1 MKEEK
6 KQQFSLSLLMRIF
19 LGLLVIV
26 SIGVFANSVMYYNEL
41 NQEAEQLQIAFSNLE
56 ETRAELETLLGSAE
70 AVNRLLKDYDTC
82 QAVLNSGTQAGEI
95 LSEYQT
101 RLEEIR
107 NLLNSSENRDY
118 ITRVARDEL
127 GLYFADE
134 EIFYNDIN

>member
-1 MKEEK
+1 MKKEN

-19 LGLLVIV
+19 LGLLVVV
-26 SIGVFANSVMYYNEL
+26 SIGVFANSVMYYNDL
-41 NQEAEQLQIAFSNLE
+41 NREAEALQDALE
-56 ETRAELETLLGSAE
+56 DLRETRAELEVLLGSAE
-70 AVNRLLKDYDTC
+70 AVNRLLKDYETC
-82 QAVLNSGTQAGEI
+82 QAILNSGTQAGDI
-95 LSEYQT
+95 LSEYQA

-107 NLLNSSENRDY
+107 ELLNSSENRDY